1 MFLLDDL
8 FLKPFVSLLTIIHD
22 MAIEEQHDVEGIRD
36 EMKENRLLFEVGER
50 DEDEYE
56 RRKRELEEELE
67 LAKEAR
73 ERLSGRVEVKG

>member
-22 MAIEEQHDVEGIRD
+22 MALEEQYDVEAIRD
-36 EMKENRLLFEVGER
+36 ELKENRLLYEVGEL
-50 DEDEYE
+50 DQTEYE
-56 RRKRELEEELE
+56 RRKDELEAELE
-67 LAKEAR
+67 VAQKAR